1 MPEIRGLNDGRGKT
15 PAAAGLGQGNDFLR
29 RGGCV
34 TVRRERNESP
44 LPWQAGVPKS
54 ADARQTLP
62 LSDMGRAKQAHAE
75 ANTYPPFPR

>member
-34 TVRRERNESP
+34 TVRRERNEPP

-54 ADARQTLP
+54 ADAHQTLP